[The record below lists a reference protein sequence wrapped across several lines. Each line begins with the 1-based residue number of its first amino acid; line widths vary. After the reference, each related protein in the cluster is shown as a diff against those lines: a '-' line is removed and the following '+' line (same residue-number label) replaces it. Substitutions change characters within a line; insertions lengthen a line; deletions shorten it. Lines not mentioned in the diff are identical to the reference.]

1 MDAETRGPGHE
12 GPFAAFYARERQRT
26 IGLAWL
32 LTHDAAVA
40 EDIAHESFARILR
53 RFDTLDD
60 PSAYLR
66 RTVVHEVYQRSRR
79 ATREAR
85 RLSLVAPT
93 VRASTDGPTGG
104 LADVIATLPLDQR
117 TVVVLRFWADLDH
130 RAIGDAMHLRP
141 SSVRSLLTR
150 ALTRLRKDIE
160 P

>member
-1 MDAETRGPGHE
+1 MDEMYPVPVAADRGV
-12 GPFAAFYARERQRT
+12 T
-26 IGLAWL
+26 VC
-32 LTHDAAVA
+32 AVKVLFVSS
-40 EDIAHESFARILR
+40 ECY
-53 RFDTLDD
+53 
-60 PSAYLR
+60 P
-66 RTVVHEVYQRSRR
+66 
-79 ATREAR
+79 
-85 RLSLVAPT
+85 LVK
-93 VRASTDGPTGG
+93 TGG